1 MEIPAFS
8 RKFRRF
14 GFRLI
19 RCHKISFHTL
29 HLQGMS
35 TEKKLLLSSDALAV
49 TLNRLCAELIE
60 IHEDFSNTV
69 MIGLQPRGTFLA
81 KRIAFLLES
90 RYKLNGVQ
98 LGFLDSTFF
107 RDDFRRREQ
116 PIIANQTRIDFLVE
130 GKKVIFIDDVLY
142 TGRSVRAALDAI
154 HSFGRP
160 EIIELLCL
168 IDRKFTRHLP
178 IQPNYTGRQVEA
190 IRSER
195 VLVNWEEES
204 GADAVYLIKSKQ
216 I

>member
-8 RKFRRF
+8 RKRRCF

-19 RCHKISFHTL
+19 RCHKIPFHTL

-81 KRIAFLLES
+81 KRLASLLQS
-90 RYKLNGVQ
+90 RYKLNPIP

-116 PIIANQTRIDFLVE
+116 PIIANQTQIDFLVE
-130 GKKVIFIDDVLY
+130 GKKVIFVDDVLY

-160 EIIELLCL
+160 EVIELLCL